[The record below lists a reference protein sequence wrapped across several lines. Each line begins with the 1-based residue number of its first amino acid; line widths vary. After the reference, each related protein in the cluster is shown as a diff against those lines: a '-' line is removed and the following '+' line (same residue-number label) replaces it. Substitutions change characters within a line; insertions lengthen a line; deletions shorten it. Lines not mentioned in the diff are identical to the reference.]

1 MTQNKKTERQPLE
14 YYLSLKYPISIYP
27 EEEGYTVMI
36 PDLPGCMTQ
45 GETLE
50 ECVINI
56 EEARELW
63 IETVY
68 TSAKQDIPLPSRK
81 ILT

>member
-1 MTQNKKTERQPLE
+1 MTQNKKTERQPLK

-27 EEEGYTVMI
+27 EEVGYTVMI

-50 ECVINI
+50 ECVVNI

-68 TSAKQDIPLPSRK
+68 TSAKKDIPLPSRK
-81 ILT
+81 I